1 MLQSLFAK
9 LPEKMHF
16 LFSETCRIMD
26 SPSMIGFHSFLIKV
40 RFGRGEIENIIE
52 RCVCEV
58 HQRITLIEIIDILEA
73 LKERSKK

>member
-1 MLQSLFAK
+1 
-9 LPEKMHF
+9 
-16 LFSETCRIMD
+16 
-26 SPSMIGFHSFLIKV
+26 MIGFHSFLIKV